1 MVNDC
6 VPHQAFREERLL
18 PPMSPS
24 SHGPNGLQ
32 TRQESPPPP
41 PQQQQQQT
49 QQQTQ
54 TQQQQQL
61 LLPQPQPQPQQTPQQ
76 AAQQTAQQTAQQSMT
91 SMLKR
96 HDAHLKMIAEQLE
109 AVIDWVHRRQV

>member
-6 VPHQAFREERLL
+6 VPHQALREERLL
-18 PPMSPS
+18 PPLSPS
-24 SHGPNGLQ
+24 SHGLNGLQ

-41 PQQQQQQT
+41 LPQQQQQQT
-49 QQQTQ
+49 QQLLL
-54 TQQQQQL
+54 L
-61 LLPQPQPQPQQTPQQ
+61 LLPQPQPQTQQTQQQ

-109 AVIDWVHRRQV
+109 TVIDWVHRRQV

>member
-1 MVNDC
+1 MTSVMVNDC

-18 PPMSPS
+18 PPMSPRDS
-24 SHGPNGLQ
+24 SHGLNGLQ
-32 TRQESPPPP
+32 TRQEEPPP

-49 QQQTQ
+49 QQE
-54 TQQQQQL
+54 
-61 LLPQPQPQPQQTPQQ
+61 
-76 AAQQTAQQTAQQSMT
+76 QQTAQETAQETAQQSMT

-109 AVIDWVHRRQV
+109 TVIDWVHRRQVCLRLRPSR

>member
-1 MVNDC
+1 
-6 VPHQAFREERLL
+6 
-18 PPMSPS
+18 MSPS

-41 PQQQQQQT
+41 PPQ

-54 TQQQQQL
+54 TQQLQL
-61 LLPQPQPQPQQTPQQ
+61 QLLPQPQTQTQQTQQQ

-91 SMLKR
+91 SMLER
-96 HDAHLKMIAEQLE
+96 HDAHLKMIQMIAEQLE
-109 AVIDWVHRRQV
+109 TVIDWVHRRQV